1 MVSLSVRGAQ
11 ATPGTRVSQ
20 VLTDQQHSET
30 QAEARPSR
38 AGWGKLAMWLF
49 LASDSMT
56 FGGLLTGYAV
66 LRSHNVNWPQP
77 SDHFAFALGFV
88 MTALLLGS
96 SVTMVKTLSAAKDN
110 QQRTF
115 RSSLLLTISAGVLF
129 VTLQAYEWRHLLQ
142 EGMTLSGN
150 PWGAPLFGATFYTL
164 TGFHGLHVLAGVI
177 YLGVILLSG
186 MKRPDLAAYQ
196 DRIEIAGLYWH
207 FVDIVWIFVFT
218 SVYLL

>member
-1 MVSLSVRGAQ
+1 MNQTV
-11 ATPGTRVSQ
+11 
-20 VLTDQQHSET
+20 TDQQYDET
-30 QAEARPSR
+30 QAETHVAR

-56 FGGLLTGYAV
+56 FGGLLTSYAL
-66 LRSHNVNWPQP
+66 LRSSTTDWPQP
-77 SDHFAFALGFV
+77 SGHLAFMLGVV

-96 SVTMVKTLSAAKDN
+96 SMTMVKSLSAAKDN

-115 RSSLLLTISAGVLF
+115 RSFLMLTILAGVLF
-129 VTLQAYEWRHLLQ
+129 LALQTYEWRHLLQ
-142 EGMTLSGN
+142 EGMTVSRN

-177 YLGVILLSG
+177 YLGVILMGG
-186 MKRPDLAAYQ
+186 MKRRDLAAYQ
-196 DRIEIAGLYWH
+196 GRIEIAGLYWH
-207 FVDIVWIFVFT
+207 FVDVVWIFVFT